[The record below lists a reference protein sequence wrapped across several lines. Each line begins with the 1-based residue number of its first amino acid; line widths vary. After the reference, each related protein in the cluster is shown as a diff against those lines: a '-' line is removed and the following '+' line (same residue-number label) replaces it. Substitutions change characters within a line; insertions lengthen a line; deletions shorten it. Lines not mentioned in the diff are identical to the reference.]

1 MTVNRDQDQ
10 VGRSSGLGWI
20 NLFRVRYGALET
32 KFRPDECYDL
42 LEAERASNLK
52 QGLFYVCSK
61 PLAGTVG
68 RDGFDLQRC
77 VVYNNAYRPWVKGKV
92 MSLSDQTVVSYR
104 IAVYFVAE
112 VVALLGL
119 SIWLAVLG
127 GLVGGLGLLGAAGLF
142 PVLGAAFA
150 IWLGS
155 VAFRLNLA
163 RNDPEFLVQFLT
175 RTLRAHEVATP
186 TVDGA
191 TPLDARQL
199 WSRLPG
205 YHPPAW
211 VRLIRILAVSMVVIY
226 VVLVVHGIMFN
237 CPPPEGC

>member
-32 KFRPDECYDL
+32 KFTPDECYDL

-52 QGLFYVCSK
+52 QGLFYVCSR

-68 RDGFDLQRC
+68 RDGFDLRRC
-77 VVYNNAYRPWVKGKV
+77 VVFNNAYRPWAKGKV
-92 MSLSDQTVVSYR
+92 TSLKDQTVVSYR
-104 IAVYFVAE
+104 IAVYFIAE
-112 VVALLGL
+112 VLALLAL

-127 GLVGGLGLLGAAGLF
+127 LGGLGLLAVGLF
-142 PVLGAAFA
+142 PVFWAAFA

-155 VAFRLNLA
+155 VAFRLYVV

-211 VRLIRILAVSMVVIY
+211 VSLIRILAVIMAVIF

>member
-10 VGRSSGLGWI
+10 VGRSSGPDWI

-32 KFRPDECYDL
+32 KFTPDECYDL

-52 QGLFYVCSK
+52 QGLFYVCSR

-77 VVYNNAYRPWVKGKV
+77 VVYNNAYRPWAKGKV
-92 MSLSDQTVVSYR
+92 TSLNDQTVVSYR

-112 VVALLGL
+112 VLALLGF

-127 GLVGGLGLLGAAGLF
+127 GLGGLGLSGAGLF
-142 PVLGAAFA
+142 PVLAAAFA

-155 VAFRLNLA
+155 VAYRLYLA
-163 RNDPEFLVQFLT
+163 RNDPDFLVQFLT

-226 VVLVVHGIMFN
+226 VVWFVSGIMQN
-237 CPPPEGC
+237 CKPPEGC